1 MNKEKDKHIGLRI
14 DSETHTK
21 LKDLAEY
28 EGRSIN
34 GEIIYLI
41 RQAIKKWRM
50 KNKSDPD
57 SHTRSGIAFLVFTYF
72 SYVLYNT
79 QPYLALPSQFQR
91 EQPSRYTLIT

>member
-14 DSETHTK
+14 DSETHAK

-41 RQAIKKWRM
+41 RQAIKKM
-50 KNKSDPD
+50 ESEK
-57 SHTRSGIAFLVFTYF
+57 
-72 SYVLYNT
+72 
-79 QPYLALPSQFQR
+79 
-91 EQPSRYTLIT
+91 